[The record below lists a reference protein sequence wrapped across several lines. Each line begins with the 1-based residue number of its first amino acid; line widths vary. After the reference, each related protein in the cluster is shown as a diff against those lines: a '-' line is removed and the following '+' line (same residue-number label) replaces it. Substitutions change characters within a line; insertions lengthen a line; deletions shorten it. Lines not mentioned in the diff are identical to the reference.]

1 MPTSSRLRRLRAAC
15 RSWRLIGLAAV
26 VMALLLAF
34 AACQGQD
41 DAPAP
46 AATVAATETAAATTA
61 PAAAQPTAAAA
72 SSTTDAAATADA
84 PTATPVPPT
93 QTPVPAPAV
102 QDEVVTLQ
110 VVCINRTLR
119 PCELIRDFY
128 IPRVHARTDEVRIEI
143 SSYPELGLGGPD
155 TIRLVNNETLEFAE
169 IYSGYVGGDL
179 PVIDVGNLWGVSPS
193 NEAHL
198 VLSEAIEDDMIR
210 ILRDATGG
218 EPVFRAYYPNQYI
231 FSREPLPDLAAYAGK
246 DIRQHSA
253 VLGDLL
259 SGLGA
264 TGQFVAFA
272 DVYTALERGVL
283 DAGITGG
290 TPGYGQ
296 RWYEVTDYLY
306 GPIVGSLAVTY
317 ITVNGEKWRQL
328 SDANRTILKEVGREY
343 EAENRR
349 LIKEVWDPDGINL
362 NVAEG
367 MEYSDFPDDVKTQM
381 RVAALETIIPNW
393 VKRAG
398 GPESEGVNI
407 FNDKVGPIVGVVIN
421 PDGSASE
428 TEAMMTTGG
437 AMMTPSAAM
446 DWVEGC
452 AGRVVGEVCINIVD
466 APDGGQEAIS
476 STYCDGE
483 TAASVPAAHG
493 GGSPSGWSCGVE
505 DGINFDLTP
514 LTSSGQ
520 KFEMQLACINRTL
533 VDCGLAIGNYAE
545 TEDIGFVERIKRR
558 TNGQVVFEV
567 SSFPELGVGGP
578 DTLRLVEDGTLD
590 SAQIYSGYV
599 GGDFPIMDMSN
610 LWGLYPTQE
619 DQLSV
624 IDAIQP
630 KMAEVTAEQ
639 GGVQVAY
646 MMTAHNYIFS
656 QPEIRSLDDLQD
668 KKLRSHS
675 TVLSDLISGM
685 GGDPQFIAFADV
697 YTALERGVIDGAI
710 SCGSCGHGLR
720 WYEVADYLVGP
731 IISVGHS
738 WFTVNQARWD
748 EMPADLQNIIM
759 EEGARHAYLNRQ
771 LLFEHFAPTA
781 VRENVAE
788 GMELVEFSD
797 DMKAAQR
804 NSAIENVVPGWV
816 TRVGGADS
824 EAAQIFNE
832 LVAPIVKVRINADGS
847 ASAIE

>member
-1 MPTSSRLRRLRAAC
+1 MVNFSSLPSPGSFAVPWRPAIAA
-15 RSWRLIGLAAV
+15 AAV
-26 VMALLLAF
+26 LLLLLAMV
-34 AACQGQD
+34 ACGGGS
-41 DAPAP
+41 PP
-46 AATVAATETAAATTA
+46 ETTA
-61 PAAAQPTAAAA
+61 PAAPA
-72 SSTTDAAATADA
+72 TTTPATEA
-84 PTATPVPPT
+84 
-93 QTPVPAPAV
+93 APA
-102 QDEVVTLQ
+102 DPAEVVTLQ

-128 IPRVHARTDEVRIEI
+128 IPRVDERTGGQVKIEI

-155 TIRLVNNETLEFAE
+155 TIRLLNDQTLEFAE
-169 IYSGYVGGDL
+169 VYSGYVGGDL
-179 PVIDVGNLWGVSPS
+179 PVIDVGNLWGLSPS
-193 NEAHL
+193 NDAHL
-198 VLSEAIEDDMIR
+198 ALTDAIEDDMIR

-218 EPVFRAYYPNQYI
+218 EPIFRAYYPNQYV
-231 FSREPLPDLAAYAGK
+231 FSREPLPSLAAYSGK
-246 DIRQHSA
+246 DIRQHSTI
-253 VLGDLL
+253 LGDLL

-306 GPIVGSLAVTY
+306 GPIVGSIGVTY
-317 ITVNGEKWRQL
+317 ITVNSEKWAQL
-328 SDANRTILKEVGREY
+328 TPENQRILKEVGAEFDV
-343 EAENRR
+343 ENRR
-349 LIKEVWDPDGINL
+349 LLKAQWDPDGINL
-362 NVAEG
+362 NVEEG
-367 MEYSDFPDDVKTQM
+367 MEYSDFPNDVKAKM
-381 RVAALETIIPNW
+381 REAALDIIIPNW
-393 VKRAG
+393 VERAG
-398 GPESEGVNI
+398 GPSSEGVQI

-421 PDGSASE
+421 PDGTASE
-428 TEAMMTTGG
+428 TEAMMM
-437 AMMTPSAAM
+437 APSNA
-446 DWVEGC
+446 DC
-452 AGRVVGEVCINIVD
+452 AGRVVGEVCITT
-466 APDGGQEAIS
+466 APGPDGAMEAMAA
-476 STYCDGE
+476 TQCDGE
-483 TAASVPAAHG
+483 TAAAVPAEPG

-505 DGINFDLTP
+505 SDINFNLTP

-520 KFEMQLACINRTL
+520 KFEMQMACINRTL
-533 VDCGLAIGNYAE
+533 VDCGLAIGNYKE
-545 TEDIGFVERIKRR
+545 TEDIGFVERVKRR

-567 SSFPELGVGGP
+567 SSFPELGVAGP

-610 LWGLYPTQE
+610 LWGLYPTQA
-619 DQLSV
+619 DQLAV

-630 KMAEVTAEQ
+630 KMAEVTADQ

-646 MMTAHNYIFS
+646 MMTAHNYIFAKP
-656 QPEIRSLDDLQD
+656 QVDSLDALQG

-738 WFTVNQARWD
+738 WFTINQSRWD
-748 EMPADLQNIIM
+748 AMPQDLQNIIL

-771 LLFEHFAPTA
+771 LLFEHYAPTA
-781 VRENVAE
+781 VAQNIEE
-788 GMELVEFSD
+788 GMQLVEFTD
-797 DMKAAQR
+797 EMKAAQR

-816 TRVGGADS
+816 ERVGGPTS
-824 EAAQIFNE
+824 EAAMIFNDV
-832 LVAPIVKVRINADGS
+832 VAPIVKVRINDDGS
-847 ASAIE
+847 ASATE

>member
-1 MPTSSRLRRLRAAC
+1 MVNFSSLPSPGSFAVP
-15 RSWRLIGLAAV
+15 WRPALAAAAV
-26 VMALLLAF
+26 LLLLLAMV
-34 AACQGQD
+34 ACGGGSQ
-41 DAPAP
+41 PETTAP
-46 AATVAATETAAATTA
+46 AAPATTA
-61 PAAAQPTAAAA
+61 PATEAAPV
-72 SSTTDAAATADA
+72 A
-84 PTATPVPPT
+84 PE
-93 QTPVPAPAV
+93 
-102 QDEVVTLQ
+102 DVVTLQ

-128 IPRVHARTDEVRIEI
+128 IPRVDERTGGQVKIEI

-155 TIRLVNNETLEFAE
+155 TIRLLNDHTLEFAE
-169 IYSGYVGGDL
+169 VYSGYVGGDL
-179 PVIDVGNLWGVSPS
+179 PVIDVGNLWGLSPS

-198 VLSEAIEDDMIR
+198 ALSDAIEDDMIR

-218 EPVFRAYYPNQYI
+218 EPIFRAYYPNQYV
-231 FSREPLPDLAAYAGK
+231 FSREPLPNLAAYSGK
-246 DIRQHSA
+246 DIRQHSTI
-253 VLGDLL
+253 LGDLL

-306 GPIVGSLAVTY
+306 GPIVGSIGVTY
-317 ITVNGEKWRQL
+317 ITVNSEKWAQL
-328 SDANRTILKEVGREY
+328 TPENQRILKEVGAEFD
-343 EAENRR
+343 AENRR
-349 LIKEVWDPDGINL
+349 LLKAQWDPDGINL

-367 MEYSDFPDDVKTQM
+367 MEYSDFPADVKAKM
-381 RVAALETIIPNW
+381 REAALDIIIPNW
-393 VKRAG
+393 VQRAG
-398 GPESEGVNI
+398 GSNSEGVRI
-407 FNDKVGPIVGVVIN
+407 FNEKVGPIVGVVIN
-421 PDGSASE
+421 PDGTASE
-428 TEAMMTTGG
+428 TEAMMM
-437 AMMTPSAAM
+437 APSAL
-446 DWVEGC
+446 DC
-452 AGRVVGEVCINIVD
+452 AGRIIGEVCITT
-466 APDGGQEAIS
+466 APGPDGAMEAMAA
-476 STYCDGE
+476 TQCDGD
-483 TAASVPAAHG
+483 TAASVPAEHG
-493 GGSPSGWSCGVE
+493 GGSPSGWSCGVAS
-505 DGINFDLTP
+505 DINFNLTP
-514 LTSSGQ
+514 LESEGL
-520 KFEMQLACINRTL
+520 KFEMQMACINRTL
-533 VDCGLAIGNYAE
+533 VDCGLAIGNYKE
-545 TEDIGFVERIKRR
+545 TEDIGFVERVKRR

-567 SSFPELGVGGP
+567 SSFPELGVAGP

-610 LWGLYPTQE
+610 LWGLYPTQA
-619 DQLSV
+619 DQLAV

-630 KMAEVTAEQ
+630 KMAEVTGEQ

-646 MMTAHNYIFS
+646 MMTAHNYIFAKP
-656 QPEIRSLDDLQD
+656 QVDSLDALQG

-738 WFTVNQARWD
+738 WFTINQSRWD
-748 EMPADLQNIIM
+748 EMPPDLQNIIL

-781 VRENVAE
+781 VAQNIEE
-788 GMELVEFSD
+788 GMQLVEFTD
-797 DMKAAQR
+797 EMKAAQR

-816 TRVGGADS
+816 ERVGGPTS
-824 EAAQIFNE
+824 EAATIFNE
-832 LVAPIVKVRINADGS
+832 VVAPIVKVRINDDGT
-847 ASAIE
+847 ASATE